1 MHMQRAKYVQDLKA
15 WNLPR
20 LEDLEEQVEAEFAG
34 RARLIFLERGEPPD
48 QLHRLF
54 LDRLREMAGVAVN
67 ETIEY
72 WVKGL
77 ADGNNGQCPELCV
90 ELPYLERGENTDAL
104 TLAYRVDNEDGTR
117 TELNRVSL
125 ERVMERLLEGEVG
138 TSSQLRVIA
147 AELRALAEKVERVA
161 VSSHA

>member
-1 MHMQRAKYVQDLKA
+1 MQPAKYVQDLKA
-15 WNLPR
+15 WDLPR
-20 LEDLEEQVEAEFAG
+20 LEDLEERVEAEFAG
-34 RARLIFLERGEPPD
+34 RARVIFLERGEPEG

-90 ELPYLERGENTDAL
+90 ELPYLERGENTEAL

-117 TELNRVSL
+117 AELNRVTL
-125 ERVMERLLEGEVG
+125 QRVMERLLDGEVG
-138 TSSQLRVIA
+138 TSSQLRVVA

-161 VSSHA
+161 LSSRP